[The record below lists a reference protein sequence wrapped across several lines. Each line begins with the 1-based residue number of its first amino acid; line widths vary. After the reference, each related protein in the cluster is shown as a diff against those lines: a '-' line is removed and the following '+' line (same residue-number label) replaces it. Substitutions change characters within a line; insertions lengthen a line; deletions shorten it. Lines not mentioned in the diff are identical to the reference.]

1 MSSNLRIGS
10 VADSYGIYTY
20 KDDLIWFLVEDHE
33 NWRHREIALRMD
45 GFIKI
50 YIKRLDEELFAE
62 KPICTP
68 DIFGSKE
75 QDEERLSLM
84 NGNNVIEDE
93 ESVEDI
99 EEPEV
104 EESETDISEDWEH
117 EKWSHFCSKIM
128 DKSRVH
134 SFSVVSMYD
143 APPYWRV
150 FCDREIK
157 NIEYNDKDIPIKVKV
172 EWSRELPFSEKWM
185 NYTETITL
193 YTPEM
198 DLMELNEDNSYGLL
212 IPFGTAPSEDK
223 LGEYDLEDKWTYTVR
238 IRYALLDVA
247 NNSSKTSGFYQY
259 IWGRLITP
267 EQEAA
272 LKSAIDYASSSQGV
286 GAKRDVLEEVVAHY
300 PAKPEFTILALA
312 EFIREFAVTCRL
324 PLKYFRSESE
334 KGSMFGDMTGD
345 DIAIN
350 KKKRFIFGQFK
361 PYFITLIFMR
371 WGITLDDIEP
381 FIYESEEEEIEVPMD
396 YEKPKKEEV
405 IK

>member
-10 VADSYGIYTY
+10 VADAYGVFTY
-20 KDDLIWFLVEDHE
+20 KDDLIWFLVEDHD

-45 GFIKI
+45 AFIKA
-50 YIKRLDEELFAE
+50 YIKRLDEEIFTE

-84 NGNNVIEDE
+84 NGNNIIEK
-93 ESVEDI
+93 
-99 EEPEV
+99 EEPTEVIEV

-117 EKWSHFCSKIM
+117 EKWSHFWSKIM

-157 NIEYNDKDIPIKVKV
+157 NIEYNDNDIPISVDV
-172 EWSRELPFSEKWM
+172 EWSRELPFSNKWM
-185 NYTETITL
+185 NYKATITL

-198 DLMELNEDNSYGLL
+198 DLTELDGNNSYGLL

-223 LGEYDLEDKWTYTVR
+223 LGEYDLDDKWTYSVR

-259 IWGRLITP
+259 IWGRLITE
-267 EQEAA
+267 EQKTA
-272 LKSAIDYASSSQGV
+272 LKNAIDYASSSQGV
-286 GAKRDVLEEVVAHY
+286 GAKRDVLEEIVANY
-300 PAKPEFTILALA
+300 PIKPEFTIDAKA
-312 EFIREFAVTCRL
+312 DFIRDFAMACRL
-324 PLKYFRSESE
+324 PLKFFRSESE

-350 KKKRFIFGQFK
+350 KKKRYLFGQFK
-361 PYFITLIFMR
+361 PYFITLVFMR

-381 FIYESEEEEIEVPMD
+381 FILESEEEEIEVPMD
-396 YEKPKKEEV
+396 NEKPKEKEEV